1 MSARETAW
9 PTPWPSNLNLIV
21 DKLLTVNRKEK
32 NLRRMNTAVKLNQLV
47 KDRSSGTQLL
57 VINLPGAP
65 AEENDWL
72 HCILLD
78 PQGWWVKRFG
88 GG

>member
-1 MSARETAW
+1 M
-9 PTPWPSNLNLIV
+9 
-21 DKLLTVNRKEK
+21 
-32 NLRRMNTAVKLNQLV
+32 KLNQLV

-72 HCILLD
+72 HCILFNPLA
-78 PQGWWVKRFG
+78 GWVGGWVKCSPG
-88 GG
+88 GCLIRDMGK